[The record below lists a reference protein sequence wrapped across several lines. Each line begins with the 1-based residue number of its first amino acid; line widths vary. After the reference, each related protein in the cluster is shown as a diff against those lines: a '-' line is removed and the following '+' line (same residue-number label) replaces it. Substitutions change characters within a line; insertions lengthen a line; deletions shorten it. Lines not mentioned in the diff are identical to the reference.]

1 MTATNPTLAL
11 VARVL
16 EANYDR
22 LLRRAEARGYRH
34 SCFGGDDIMQVAS
47 TRFWGYAQ
55 AGKYE
60 GLDEGGLVAA
70 LEGLV
75 RQSGYHL
82 WRGITADREATLRGV
97 EIEAASGGT
106 HEGAVAAQEVLDLAY
121 AYYPDLRDALVAGDS
136 VATWGKRAG
145 LGATKAKELARES
158 ATAAYLY
165 ASGVPVADHDH
176 RVLLAASR

>member
-1 MTATNPTLAL
+1 MTTTTLA
-11 VARVL
+11 AQVL
-16 EANYDR
+16 EANYAR
-22 LLRRAEARGYRH
+22 LLRKAETRGYRH
-34 SCFGGDDIMQVAS
+34 TTFEGGDIVQLAA

-60 GLDEGGLVAA
+60 GLDEAGLLAA

-82 WRGITADREATLRGV
+82 WRAIKKDQETTLRGV
-97 EIEAASGGT
+97 EMEAASGGT

-121 AYYPDLRDALVAGDS
+121 AYQPDLRDALVAGDS
-136 VATWGKRAG
+136 VATWGNRAG
-145 LGATKAKELARES
+145 LGATKAKELAREA

-165 ASGVPVADHDH
+165 AAGVPVADHDH
-176 RVLLAASR
+176 RALVAASR